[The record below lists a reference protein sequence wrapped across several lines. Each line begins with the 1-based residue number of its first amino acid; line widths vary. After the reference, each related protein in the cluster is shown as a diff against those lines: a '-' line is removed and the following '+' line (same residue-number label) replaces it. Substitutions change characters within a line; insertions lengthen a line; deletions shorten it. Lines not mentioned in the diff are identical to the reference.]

1 MLPTPVVC
9 VTVSE
14 PAAWSGRVSAQ
25 ALSKAAAA
33 AITAIRQEEEGGGR
47 VAGGSGEE
55 GASRMG
61 RGEDGQARRGGA
73 GPALKASFLEK
84 ALCRSERVADTQIHT
99 GRAGVGHTRRAADQ
113 ADAGAVL
120 VVHTRQ
126 PCVQRGA
133 LGEQIGRA
141 SCRERV

>member
-1 MLPTPVVC
+1 MFFFFNDTATTEIYTLP
-9 VTVSE
+9 
-14 PAAWSGRVSAQ
+14 
-25 ALSKAAAA
+25 
-33 AITAIRQEEEGGGR
+33 
-47 VAGGSGEE
+47 
-55 GASRMG
+55 
-61 RGEDGQARRGGA
+61 
-73 GPALKASFLEK
+73 LEK

-133 LGEQIGRA
+133 LGELVDISDRILVGLAAAAREGRGVAAELGAGVLDAQEIGRA
-141 SCRERV
+141 HV